1 MRRFLA
7 ALFAIAMLLS
17 AVSCGGNNTSG
28 GENTDEGGSGEEFA
42 DMKVNGVS
50 IEEYTIVCDADGLD
64 YNTRAAEYVRD
75 AIKKLTGVEV
85 KIADDSEPMAEREIV
100 VGETAR
106 EISAELNIP
115 LSGVQFSF
123 GAKDGSVA
131 LEGNFFSIA
140 AAAYYFVD
148 TYVKAGD
155 IEISDGSSA
164 HEPITKTAKNYIL
177 LIGDGM
183 GVNQTML
190 HSYLEDT
197 CDYSDGEDLFFGYML
212 PYLGFSRTK
221 SYSGITDSA
230 AGGTALATGY
240 KTINGYVGLDKDGN
254 EIKSLTELASELGK
268 ATAVMSTETN
278 TGATP
283 ASFSAHADSRNS
295 SKEIMD
301 DQDVTTETY
310 GTIINCR
317 DFAQYSARYM
327 KNNEKRIVETLN
339 KLNADNDG
347 FFMMYEEAHIDK
359 HCHNNDID
367 NTFLALL
374 SFNQAIGRFMEFAFY
389 NPETVV
395 IITADHET
403 GMLLE
408 NEDGTLSYNSGDH
421 SDANVPVFAWGFGAE
436 HFDEKEVENI
446 EIAHFLASSMGVDDF
461 GDKTGGW
468 YDEIYGEDNH

>member
-1 MRRFLA
+1 
-7 ALFAIAMLLS
+7 
-17 AVSCGGNNTSG
+17 
-28 GENTDEGGSGEEFA
+28 
-42 DMKVNGVS
+42 
-50 IEEYTIVCDADGLD
+50 
-64 YNTRAAEYVRD
+64 
-75 AIKKLTGVEV
+75 
-85 KIADDSEPMAEREIV
+85 
-100 VGETAR
+100 
-106 EISAELNIP
+106 
-115 LSGVQFSF
+115 
-123 GAKDGSVA
+123 
-131 LEGNFFSIA
+131 
-140 AAAYYFVD
+140 
-148 TYVKAGD
+148 
-155 IEISDGSSA
+155 
-164 HEPITKTAKNYIL
+164 
-177 LIGDGM
+177 
-183 GVNQTML
+183 
-190 HSYLEDT
+190 
-197 CDYSDGEDLFFGYML
+197 
-212 PYLGFSRTK
+212 
-221 SYSGITDSA
+221 
-230 AGGTALATGY
+230 
-240 KTINGYVGLDKDGN
+240 
-254 EIKSLTELASELGK
+254 
-268 ATAVMSTETN
+268 
-278 TGATP
+278 
-283 ASFSAHADSRNS
+283 
-295 SKEIMD
+295 MD
-301 DQDVTTETY
+301 DQDVTVETY

-347 FFMMYEEAHIDK
+347 FFMMYEEAYIDK

-446 EIAHFLASSMGVDDF
+446 EIAHFFASSMGVDDF